1 MSARRHE
8 HAPLAEVGFT
18 SFRPWGHATKP
29 ASPSELIWSMCK
41 QTQRGIAAFDILPEG
56 PITCNN
62 RSGFSRVSVLIP
74 LDAELFD
81 QLMNGSSGY
90 RAHYAAG
97 AECGEAFNRSLIEAV
112 APFII
117 DAEHLYSDKFSR
129 PYCGSSLLGRFSKFW
144 YPKSISDKSAEAALL
159 RLKEELQVPAWQDY
173 WRNRAPPR
181 KGLLAP
187 TLGEPAVLLN
197 GTFVNSIGDDFEQK
211 PRRSRE
217 LHSQG
222 WT

>member
-1 MSARRHE
+1 MAQVE
-8 HAPLAEVGFT
+8 FT

-29 ASPSELIWSMCK
+29 ARPSELISTVRD
-41 QTQRGIAAFDILPEG
+41 QTQRGIAAFDVLPEG
-56 PITCNN
+56 PIACND

-74 LDAELFD
+74 LDAEVFD

-97 AECGEAFNRSLIEAV
+97 AECGEAFNRSLVEAV
-112 APFII
+112 VPFIVE
-117 DAEHLYSDKFSR
+117 AEHLYSDKFSR
-129 PYCGSSLLGRFSKFW
+129 PYCESSLRGRFSKFW
-144 YPKSISDKSAEAALL
+144 YPKSISDNSAETALL
-159 RLKEELQVPAWQDY
+159 RFKEELQVPAWQDY
-173 WRNRAPPR
+173 WRNRPPPR

-187 TLGEPAVLLN
+187 TLDESAVLLN
-197 GTFVNSIGDDFEQK
+197 GTFVNSMGDDFEQK
-211 PRRSRE
+211 PGRSHE